1 MILHQSEIRTIIEE
15 KQKNVERLRSVG
27 AQKHHIRRL
36 IAVTKMGPNT
46 LNQATCSKMP
56 LHRTIQY
63 MQTLAHTHVRL
74 RAHTHTVDVE
84 Q

>member
-27 AQKHHIRRL
+27 VLKHHIRRL
-36 IAVTKMGPNT
+36 ITVTKMGPNT
-46 LNQATCSKMP
+46 LNQETCSKMP

-63 MQTLAHTHVRL
+63 MQTLAHTHA

-84 Q
+84 P